1 MVYSRHIP
9 SAPLNA
15 FIDDLYYLDDPS
27 PLSRLKV
34 LPMPSLHLMVNLGPA
49 FQVYDADHTQP
60 FATCIESWCVG
71 LWSRYHI
78 VNWPPN
84 AQFFGIHFKPGGTYP
99 FLGLPLSELHNQIVS
114 LDALWGCV
122 AAEIR
127 ERLYA
132 APTIQ
137 AGFALLEH
145 LLLAHLSETEAH
157 GLDVV
162 QHAIDAIVRRHGS
175 LSIRALSDHIG
186 ISQNHLGTLF
196 KKMVGVTPKELARF
210 YRFEHVLSAIDPA
223 QPVDWTQLARRS
235 HFYDQSHFNKD
246 FVAFTGHTPGD
257 YMRLRDQ
264 MTVENPGRNLTLG
277 QLPTD

>member
-9 SAPLNA
+9 SPPLNM

-27 PLSRLKV
+27 PLSRLKI

-49 FQVYDADHTQP
+49 FQVYDAHHADL
-60 FATCIESWCVG
+60 FATCTESWCVG

-78 VNWPPN
+78 VDWPPN
-84 AQFFGIHFKPGGTYP
+84 AQFFGIHFKSGGTYP
-99 FLGLPLSELHNQIVS
+99 FLGLPLSELHNQVIS
-114 LDALWGCV
+114 LDALWGSFAV
-122 AAEIR
+122 EIR
-127 ERLYA
+127 ERLCA

-137 AGFALLEH
+137 AGFVLLEQ
-145 LLLAHLSETEAH
+145 LLLSHLCELPY

-186 ISQNHLGTLF
+186 ISQNHLSTLF
-196 KKMVGVTPKELARF
+196 KRMVGVNPKELARF
-210 YRFEHVLSAIDPA
+210 YRFEHVLSVIDPA
-223 QPVDWTQLARRS
+223 QPVDWTQLARQS

-257 YMRLRDQ
+257 YLRLRDQ
-264 MTVENPGRNLTLG
+264 MAAKNPERDPVLG